1 MITIR
6 HNFDP
11 EQFEWLWAKYVNG
24 GNITQHCFICLK
36 GTQSKKFSK
45 AYNPDMVNQSVIV
58 MDEKPVGEY
67 DAIYFCGVSK
77 KGFDHNVHLVVRH
90 EQGTN
95 SEWKFENWH
104 AEIENGTVEILPCA
118 GELKPDYFSEP
129 YNDHYYTCRNFL
141 WMVGQY
147 YPEALDLD
155 KQLITCVKDSDGN
168 YDTDQRIPISLD
180 EWRII
185 LRDIAENDVDSWNL
199 LREFHKAKGHTAYVR
214 DVAVSRKSSR
224 PVIIKKLDALGLLIA
239 GRNGKFRVVRR
250 LNPRSECW
258 WPVFFNMK
266 FEESTKETIYTLR
279 HDLVV
284 VMDEMTKTKRSGTSA
299 SKESKGTVGYPTFY
313 FFEMG
318 LNVGDVLTFTE
329 DPSITA
335 VVATNRKVICNGK
348 ETYLTPLT
356 NELRGKNSRMGKYWI
371 INGKTIDDLYYETYF
386 PNGKTFAE
394 YQAEE
399 EERRKNNS
407 NPEI

>member
-1 MITIR
+1 M
-6 HNFDP
+6 
-11 EQFEWLWAKYVNG
+11 
-24 GNITQHCFICLK
+24 
-36 GTQSKKFSK
+36 
-45 AYNPDMVNQSVIV
+45 
-58 MDEKPVGEY
+58 
-67 DAIYFCGVSK
+67 
-77 KGFDHNVHLVVRH
+77 LV
-90 EQGTN
+90 
-95 SEWKFENWH
+95 
-104 AEIENGTVEILPCA
+104 A
-118 GELKPDYFSEP
+118 
-129 YNDHYYTCRNFL
+129 
-141 WMVGQY
+141 
-147 YPEALDLD
+147 
-155 KQLITCVKDSDGN
+155 
-168 YDTDQRIPISLD
+168 
-180 EWRII
+180 
-185 LRDIAENDVDSWNL
+185 
-199 LREFHKAKGHTAYVR
+199 
-214 DVAVSRKSSR
+214 
-224 PVIIKKLDALGLLIA
+224 
-239 GRNGKFRVVRR
+239 
-250 LNPRSECW
+250 
-258 WPVFFNMK
+258 VFFNMK

-279 HDLVV
+279 HDLVK
-284 VMDEMTKTKRSGTSA
+284 VMDEMTKTKRSGTSV

>member
-1 MITIR
+1 MITIH

-36 GTQSKKFSK
+36 GAQSKKFSK
-45 AYNPDMVNQSVIV
+45 AYNPDMVNQPVIA
-58 MDEKPVGEY
+58 MDEKPDSDY
-67 DAIYFCGVSK
+67 DAVYFCGVSK
-77 KGFDHNVHLVVRH
+77 KGFDHNVHLVVRP

-104 AEIENGTVEILPCA
+104 AEIENGTVEMLPCA
-118 GELKPDYFSEP
+118 GELKPEYFSEP
-129 YNDHYYTCRNFL
+129 YSEHYYTCRNFL

-147 YPEALDLD
+147 YPDALDLD
-155 KQLITCVKDSDGN
+155 KKIITCVKDSDGN
-168 YDTDQRIPISLD
+168 YDTDKRIPISLD
-180 EWRII
+180 EWRVI
-185 LRDIAENDVDSWNL
+185 LRDLAENDVDSWNL
-199 LREFHKAKGHTAYVR
+199 LREFHKAKEHTAYVR
-214 DVAVSRKSSR
+214 DVAAARNSSR
-224 PVIIKKLDALGLLIA
+224 PAIIKKLDALGLLIA

-266 FEESTKETIYTLR
+266 FEEETKETIYTLR

-284 VMDEMTKTKRSGTSA
+284 VMDEMTKSKRAGAST

-356 NELRGKNSRMGKYWI
+356 NELRGKNSRMGKYWT
-371 INGKTIDDLYYETYF
+371 INGKTIDELYYETYF

-394 YQAEE
+394 YQTEE
-399 EERRKNNS
+399 EERRKNQ
-407 NPEI
+407 E